1 MIYPGTGHRWRQLA
15 FRVIIGV
22 ADDVLLGLAM
32 SQALGYASN
41 VAQFVIAKIEQMAR
55 TASQNRADCEHLAR
69 RVGLLGELLSQ
80 VRGSSSEPVAAP
92 TMAELDETLVEAHD
106 LVESCQRHG
115 RTYHFFTASR
125 IAQRFS
131 NVDKKI
137 DSYLQHFQAINNIA
151 IDRLARRLDALMMHT
166 TNGASAPRDTTIAKP
181 GADTEFSL
189 ADITLATNDFAV
201 VLGSGD
207 SGTVYKGKLHNG
219 REVAVKRLRRSGGED
234 RFDTELALL
243 APLQHHHIVRLLGR
257 CAEDGERIVVTELM
271 TNGSLHEHLHG
282 HRRSS
287 SPVTSSWKAHVEV
300 LLGVARGV
308 EHLHRRA
315 MPLVIHAG
323 VTSSHILLGHRRRR
337 RRPASDVYSLG
348 VVMLETLTGKPAM
361 LTVWD
366 EGSASM
372 AAMALVS
379 YALPS
384 VRDGRLVDVLD
395 RRPVAAAA
403 ARQLEPL
410 QMVASMAARCLCLHG
425 DNRPG
430 ISEVVVNLERALQLI
445 CTRLGYASTVAQ
457 LAGVD
462 PVGLIAKIKQMART
476 ASQNRADC
484 EHLAGVDILAGLLS
498 RLRGDPVAAPTMAGV
513 AATLREAHE
522 LVVSCHGHGRTVEE
536 RREEDRILSQ
546 PLPARRLDAL
556 TMHPATNGS
565 SAPRHTTMATEP
577 YRRQFAGAPQRH
589 CQGPPPCPCTAA
601 PILASAPA
609 RPRATLS
616 GSAQG
621 GPQTGAGGGWEPSPP
636 HLRVRPWP
644 IQGSRLCRTATA
656 ASGPILSIQL
666 QIDLV
671 HGAIVVL
678 DIPFAVVLSTAVPS
692 L

>member
-1 MIYPGTGHRWRQLA
+1 
-15 FRVIIGV
+15 
-22 ADDVLLGLAM
+22 M

-41 VAQFVIAKIEQMAR
+41 VAQFVGVGMLQVIAKIEQMAR

-323 VTSSHILLGHRRRR
+323 
-337 RRPASDVYSLG
+337 
-348 VVMLETLTGKPAM
+348 TLTGKPAM

-445 CTRLGYASTVAQ
+445 CTRG
-457 LAGVD
+457 
-462 PVGLIAKIKQMART
+462 
-476 ASQNRADC
+476 N
-484 EHLAGVDILAGLLS
+484 
-498 RLRGDPVAAPTMAGV
+498 
-513 AATLREAHE
+513 
-522 LVVSCHGHGRTVEE
+522 
-536 RREEDRILSQ
+536 
-546 PLPARRLDAL
+546 
-556 TMHPATNGS
+556 
-565 SAPRHTTMATEP
+565 
-577 YRRQFAGAPQRH
+577 F
-589 CQGPPPCPCTAA
+589 
-601 PILASAPA
+601 
-609 RPRATLS
+609 
-616 GSAQG
+616 
-621 GPQTGAGGGWEPSPP
+621 
-636 HLRVRPWP
+636 
-644 IQGSRLCRTATA
+644 
-656 ASGPILSIQL
+656 
-666 QIDLV
+666 
-671 HGAIVVL
+671 
-678 DIPFAVVLSTAVPS
+678 
-692 L
+692 